1 MMFTFISFLMEL
13 KMITTE
19 LIPIREQLERIEKKL
34 DGNFKNNF
42 LSINQVSKLT
52 SLSPSTIRR
61 AIARG
66 ELKCSKRL
74 GKLLFQESDIRR
86 WING

>member
-1 MMFTFISFLMEL
+1 
-13 KMITTE
+13 MITTE

-34 DGNFKNNF
+34 DGNFKNQF
-42 LSINQVSKLT
+42 LSINEVSKLT

-61 AIARG
+61 AIAKG

-74 GKLLFQESDIRR
+74 GKLLFLESDVRK

>member
-1 MMFTFISFLMEL
+1 MEL

-34 DGNFKNNF
+34 DGNFKNKF

-74 GKLLFQESDIRR
+74 GRLLFQESDINK
-86 WING
+86 WLTS

>member
-1 MMFTFISFLMEL
+1 
-13 KMITTE
+13 MITTE

-34 DGNFKNNF
+34 DGTFKNQF
-42 LSINQVSKLT
+42 LSINEVSKLT

-61 AIARG
+61 SIAKG

-74 GKLLFQESDIRR
+74 GKLLFLESDVRK

>member
-1 MMFTFISFLMEL
+1 MKGVI
-13 KMITTE
+13 MITTE

-34 DGNFKNNF
+34 DGNFKNQF
-42 LSINQVSKLT
+42 LSINEVSKLT

-61 AIARG
+61 AIAKG
-66 ELKCSKRL
+66 QLKCSKRL
-74 GKLLFQESDIRR
+74 GKLLFLESDIRK

>member
-1 MMFTFISFLMEL
+1 
-13 KMITTE
+13 MINIE

-34 DGNFKNNF
+34 DGNFKNQF
-42 LSINQVSKLT
+42 LSINEVSKLT

-61 AIARG
+61 AIIKG
-66 ELKCSKRL
+66 QLKCSKRL
-74 GKLLFQESDIRR
+74 GKLLFLESDVRK

>member
-1 MMFTFISFLMEL
+1 
-13 KMITTE
+13 MITTE

-34 DGNFKNNF
+34 DGNFKNQF
-42 LSINQVSKLT
+42 LSINEVSKLT

-61 AIARG
+61 AVAKG

-74 GKLLFQESDIRR
+74 GKLLFLEPDVRK
-86 WING
+86 WINV